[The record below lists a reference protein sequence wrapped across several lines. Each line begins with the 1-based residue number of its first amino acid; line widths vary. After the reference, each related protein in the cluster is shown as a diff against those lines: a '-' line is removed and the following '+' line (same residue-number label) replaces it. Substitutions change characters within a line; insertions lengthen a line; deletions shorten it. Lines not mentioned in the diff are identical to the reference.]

1 MILAERS
8 TEMTDMEKFRMY
20 QDKYRFIQKVDL
32 ILTTPTPKGFT
43 TESID
48 YELWEREFEGLKS
61 YQEVIVITFK
71 GGGQLP
77 FSANGNS
84 NIANFQQVA
93 TYCEGGDYSFVPTY
107 QKIKEFWTRV
117 DLD

>member
-1 MILAERS
+1 
-8 TEMTDMEKFRMY
+8 MTDMEKFRMY
-20 QDKYRFIQKVDL
+20 QGKYRFIQKVDL

-77 FSANGNS
+77 FSFHPFAG
-84 NIANFQQVA
+84 APQLMR
-93 TYCEGGDYSFVPTY
+93 
-107 QKIKEFWTRV
+107 RV
-117 DLD
+117 CRLAHTSP

>member
-1 MILAERS
+1 
-8 TEMTDMEKFRMY
+8 MTDMEKFRMY
-20 QDKYRFIQKVDL
+20 QDKYRFVQKLDL

-48 YELWEREFEGLKS
+48 YELWEREIDGFKS

-77 FSANGNS
+77 ISVNGNS
-84 NIANFQQVA
+84 NLANLQEVA
-93 TYCEGGDYSFVPTY
+93 RYCEGGDYYFVPCY
-107 QKIKEFWTRV
+107 QRIKELWTKV